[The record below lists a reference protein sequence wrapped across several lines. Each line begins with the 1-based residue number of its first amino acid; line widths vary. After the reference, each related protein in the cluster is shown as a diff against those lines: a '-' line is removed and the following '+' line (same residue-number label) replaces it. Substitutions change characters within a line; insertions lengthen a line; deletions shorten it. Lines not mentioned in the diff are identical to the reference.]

1 MKTRIT
7 TSALALLLL
16 GAMALSACGDTTG
29 TQTDGTDTQAATNPV
44 VTEEP
49 TEEDLR
55 KAIPDNLPETD
66 MGGYEFRV
74 WSRTRGDFVEDV
86 GFDTEETG
94 EVVDDAIYN
103 RNRTVEERFNVDLIQ
118 HLIPDDSGAS
128 AEIVKGISSGE
139 DTHDVALGQVITIPK
154 LGTEGYFLDWY
165 TDLPHVNLEAPWY
178 IGNAAEALSVAGHA
192 YAMIGEF
199 NLDVLRFTY
208 CMFFNKG
215 IAANYD
221 LENIYDVVSEGRWT
235 HDYLRKLSADIY
247 TDLNGDGQKSEDDL
261 LCISGDPYSAVVTYQ
276 YAYGNPT
283 YTLDKDGIP
292 QLTLD
297 TAKAHDIVDKLNDLY
312 WVTPGGYT
320 QGWGTGSTA
329 WWNGNL
335 LFYTGLFQS
344 ANGYRELEYD
354 FGIIP
359 YPKYDEAQSQ
369 YYTMSD
375 GAHGVMTV
383 PVTVQNV
390 EYCSI
395 VIEALNAETYKQVV
409 PAYYDVSL
417 KVKAARDDES
427 VKALDLLMESRVF
440 DFGYIYNTGSIAFT
454 IQDLVSKN
462 SNKSESMYASKMKAA
477 LKEYQTIV
485 DAYLAL
491 E

>member
-1 MKTRIT
+1 MKNRIT

-16 GAMALSACGDTTG
+16 GAMALSACGDTTSG
-29 TQTDGTDTQAATNPV
+29 TTDTGAANTDSV

-49 TEEDLR
+49 SEADLR
-55 KAIPDNLPETD
+55 KAIPDNLPEKD

-74 WSRTRGDFVEDV
+74 WTRTRGDFVEDV

-103 RNRTVEERFNVDLIQ
+103 RNRTVEERFNIDLIQ

-128 AEIVKGISSGE
+128 AEIVKGITSGE
-139 DTHDVALGQVITIPK
+139 DTHDVAMGQVTVIPK

-165 TDLPHVNLEAPWY
+165 TDLPYVNLKAPWY

-208 CMFFNKG
+208 CMFFNKE
-215 IAANYD
+215 IAANHD
-221 LENIYDVVSEGRWT
+221 LENLYDVVSEGRWT
-235 HDYLRKLSADIY
+235 HDYLRKLSAEIY

-297 TAKAHDIVDKLNDLY
+297 TAKAHDIVEKLNDLY

-335 LFYTGLFQS
+335 LFYTGLFSS

-359 YPKYDEAQSQ
+359 YPKYDEAQTQ

-383 PVTVQNV
+383 PITVQNT

-395 VIEALNAETYKQVV
+395 IIEALNAETYKQVI

-440 DFGYIYNTGSIAFT
+440 DFGYVYNTGAIAFT

-477 LKEYQTIV
+477 LKEYEKIV
-485 DAYLAL
+485 EAYLEL

>member
-16 GAMALSACGDTTG
+16 GAMALSACGDSTGTKTDGTG
-29 TQTDGTDTQAATNPV
+29 TQASTDPV

-49 TEEDLR
+49 TEADLR

-74 WSRTRGDFVEDV
+74 WSRTRSDFVEDV
-86 GFDTEETG
+86 GFDMEETG
-94 EVVDDAIYN
+94 EVVDDAIYA
-103 RNRTVEERFNVDLIQ
+103 RNRDVEERFNVDLVQ
-118 HLIPDDSGAS
+118 RLMPDDSGAS

-139 DTHDVALGQVITIPK
+139 DTHDVALGQVIAIPK

-165 TDLPHVNLEAPWY
+165 EDLPYVNLESPWY

-208 CMFFNKG
+208 CMYFNKG

-235 HDYLRKLSADIY
+235 HDYLRTLSTEIY

-261 LCISGDPYSAVVTYQ
+261 LCISGDPKSAVVTYQ
-276 YAYGNPT
+276 YAYNNPT

-297 TAKAHDIVDKLNDLY
+297 TAKANDIVNKLNDLY
-312 WVTPGGYT
+312 WVTQGGYT
-320 QGWGTGSTA
+320 QGWGTGGTA
-329 WWNGNL
+329 WANDRL

-344 ANGYRELEYD
+344 ANAYRDLEFD

-359 YPKYDEAQSQ
+359 YPKYDEAQEQ

-383 PVTVQNV
+383 PVTLQNT
-390 EYCSI
+390 EYASI
-395 VIEALNAETYKQVV
+395 IIEALNAETYKQVV

-440 DFGYIYNTGSIAFT
+440 DFGYIYNTGSICFT
-454 IQDLVSKN
+454 IQDLVSAN
-462 SNKSESMYASKMKAA
+462 SNKSESTYASKMKSA
-477 LKEYQTIV
+477 LKEYEKIV
-485 DAYLAL
+485 NAYLEL

>member
-16 GAMALSACGDTTG
+16 GAMALSACGDSAGTQTEGTG
-29 TQTDGTDTQAATNPV
+29 TQASTEPV

-49 TEEDLR
+49 TEADIR

-86 GFDTEETG
+86 GFDMEETG
-94 EVVDDAIYN
+94 EVVDDAIYA
-103 RNRTVEERFNVDLIQ
+103 RNRDVEERFNVDLIQ
-118 HLIPDDSGAS
+118 RLMPDDSGAS

-139 DTHDVALGQVITIPK
+139 DTHDVALGQVIAIPK

-165 TDLPHVNLEAPWY
+165 EDLPYVNLESPWY

-208 CMFFNKG
+208 CMYFNKG

-235 HDYLRKLSADIY
+235 HDYLRELSAQIY
-247 TDLNGDGQKSEDDL
+247 TDINGDGQKSEDDL

-276 YAYGNPT
+276 YAYNNPT

-297 TAKAHDIVDKLNDLY
+297 TSKANSIVEKLNDLY
-312 WVTPGGYT
+312 WVTQGGYT

-344 ANGYRELEYD
+344 ANGYRELEFD

-359 YPKYDEAQSQ
+359 YPKYDEAQEQ

-383 PVTVQNV
+383 PVTVLNP

-395 VIEALNAETYKQVV
+395 IIEALNAETYKQVV

-462 SNKSESMYASKMKAA
+462 SNNSESAYASKIKAA
-477 LKEYQTIV
+477 TKEYEKIV
-485 DAYLAL
+485 EAYLAL

>member
-1 MKTRIT
+1 MKSRIT

-16 GAMALSACGDTTG
+16 GAMALSACGDSTD
-29 TQTDGTDTQAATNPV
+29 TQTDGTGTQASTNPV

-74 WSRTRGDFVEDV
+74 WSCERSDYVRDV
-86 GFDTEETG
+86 GFDLEESG
-94 EVVDDAIYN
+94 EVVDDAIYS
-103 RNRTVEERFNVDLIQ
+103 RNRDVEERFNVDLIQ
-118 HLIPDDSGAS
+118 RVVPDDLGMTS
-128 AEIVKGISSGE
+128 EIVKSISSGE
-139 DTHDVALGQVITIPK
+139 DTHDVALGAVIVLPK
-154 LGTEGYFLDWY
+154 LGTEGYFLDWHE
-165 TDLPHVNLEAPWY
+165 DLPYVNLESPWY

-199 NLDVLRFTY
+199 DLDVLRFTY
-208 CMFFNKG
+208 CMYFNKE
-215 IAANYD
+215 IAENYD

-235 HDYLRKLSADIY
+235 HDYLRKLSSEIY
-247 TDLNGDGQKSEDDL
+247 TDLNGDGAKSEDDL

-276 YAYGNPT
+276 YAYNNPT

-297 TAKAHDIVDKLNDLY
+297 TAKANSIVEKLNDLY

-320 QGWGTGSTA
+320 QGWGTGGTA

-335 LFYTGLFQS
+335 LFFTGLFQS
-344 ANGYRELEYD
+344 ANAYRDLEFD

-375 GAHGVMTV
+375 GAHCVMTV
-383 PVTVQNV
+383 PITIQNP

-395 VIEALNAETYKQVV
+395 VIEALNAETYKQVI
-409 PAYYDVSL
+409 PAYYDISL

-462 SNKSESMYASKMKAA
+462 SNKSESTYASKMKAA
-477 LKEYQTIV
+477 LKEYEKIV
-485 DAYLAL
+485 EAYLAL

>member
-7 TSALALLLL
+7 TSALALLML
-16 GAMALSACGDTTG
+16 GAMALSACGDTTTAESVD
-29 TQTDGTDTQAATNPV
+29 TQTSTEAV

-49 TEEDLR
+49 DEADLR
-55 KAIPDNLPETD
+55 RAIPDNLPETD
-66 MGGYEFRV
+66 MGGYQFRV
-74 WSRTRGDFVEDV
+74 WSRTRSDFVEDV
-86 GFDTEETG
+86 GFDLEETG
-94 EVVDDAIYN
+94 EVVDDAIYS
-103 RNRTVEERFNVDLIQ
+103 RNRVVEERFNVELVQ
-118 HLIPDDSGAS
+118 RLMPDDSGAS

-139 DTHDVALGQVITIPK
+139 DTHDVALGQVIAIPK

-165 TDLPHVNLEAPWY
+165 TDLPYVNLESPWY

-208 CMFFNKG
+208 CMYFNKG

-235 HDYLRKLSADIY
+235 HEYLRTLSTQIY

-276 YAYGNPT
+276 YAYDNPT

-292 QLTLD
+292 QLTLN
-297 TAKAHDIVDKLNDLY
+297 TSKANDIVAKLNDLY
-312 WVTPGGYT
+312 WVTQGGYT
-320 QGWGTGSTA
+320 QGWGTGGTA
-329 WWNGNL
+329 WANGNL

-344 ANGYRELEYD
+344 ANVYRDLEFD

-383 PVTVQNV
+383 PVTLQNT
-390 EYCSI
+390 EYASI
-395 VIEALNAETYKQVV
+395 IIEALNAETYKQVI

-427 VKALDLLMESRVF
+427 VQALDLLMASRVF
-440 DFGYIYNTGSIAFT
+440 DFGYIYNTGSLTFA
-454 IQDLVSKN
+454 IQRLVSAN
-462 SNKSESMYASKMKAA
+462 SNNSESEYAKSMKTA
-477 LKEYQTIV
+477 LKEYQDIV
-485 DAYLAL
+485 DAYLEL

>member
-16 GAMALSACGDTTG
+16 GAMALSACGDSAG
-29 TQTDGTDTQAATNPV
+29 TQTEGEGTQAATTSV

-55 KAIPDNLPETD
+55 KAIPDNLPEKD

-74 WSRTRGDFVEDV
+74 WTRERSDFVEDV
-86 GFDTEETG
+86 GFDLEETG
-94 EVVDDAIYN
+94 EVVDDAIYA
-103 RNRTVEERFNVDLIQ
+103 RNRDVEERFNVDLVQ
-118 HLIPDDSGAS
+118 HIIADSNAS
-128 AEIVKGISSGE
+128 ADIVKGITSGE
-139 DTHDVALGQVITIPK
+139 DTHDVAMGQVTQIPK
-154 LGTEGYFLDWY
+154 LAPEGYFLDWY
-165 TDLPHVNLEAPWY
+165 TELPYVNLESPWY

-192 YAMIGEF
+192 YSMIGEF

-208 CMFFNKG
+208 CMYFNKG

-221 LENIYDVVSEGRWT
+221 LENLYDVVNEGRWT
-235 HDYLRKLSADIY
+235 HDYLRQLSTEIY
-247 TDLNGDGQKSEDDL
+247 TDLNGDGAKSEDDL
-261 LCISGDPYSAVVTYQ
+261 LCVSGDPYSAVVTYQ
-276 YAYGNPT
+276 YAYNNPT

-297 TAKAHDIVDKLNDLY
+297 TAKANDIVNKLNDLY
-312 WVTPGGYT
+312 WVTEGGYT
-320 QGWGTGSTA
+320 RKEWGTGRTA
-329 WWNGNL
+329 WSNGNL
-335 LFYTGLFQS
+335 LFYTGLFQN
-344 ANGYRELEYD
+344 ANAYRDLEFD

-383 PVTVQNV
+383 PVTLQNT
-390 EYCSI
+390 EYASI
-395 VIEALNAETYKQVV
+395 IIEALNAETYKQVV

-427 VKALDLLMESRVF
+427 VKALDLLMDSRVF
-440 DFGYIYNTGSIAFT
+440 DFGYVYNTGSICFT
-454 IQDLVSKN
+454 IQDLVSAN
-462 SNKSESMYASKMKAA
+462 SNKSESTYASKMKAA
-477 LKEYQTIV
+477 LKEYEKIV
-485 DAYLAL
+485 EAYLEL

>member
-16 GAMALSACGDTTG
+16 GAMALSACGDSTG
-29 TQTDGTDTQAATNPV
+29 SETKDTAAQSNTEAV

-49 TEEDLR
+49 TEADLR
-55 KAIPDNLPETD
+55 KAIPDNLPEKD

-74 WSRTRGDFVEDV
+74 WTRERGDFVEDV
-86 GFDTEETG
+86 GFDLEETG
-94 EVVDDAIYN
+94 EVVDDAIYS
-103 RNRTVEERFNVDLIQ
+103 RNRDVEERFNVDLVQVI
-118 HLIPDDSGAS
+118 ISDGTGTA
-128 AEIVKGISSGE
+128 AEIVKSISSGE
-139 DTHDVALGQVITIPK
+139 DTHDVAMGQVITIPK

-199 NLDVLRFTY
+199 DLDVLRFTY
-208 CMFFNKG
+208 CMYFNKG

-235 HDYLRKLSADIY
+235 HEYLRQLSTQVY

-276 YAYGNPT
+276 YAYNNPT

-297 TAKAHDIVDKLNDLY
+297 TAKANDIVNKLNDLY
-312 WVTPGGYT
+312 WVTEGGYT

-329 WWNGNL
+329 WVNGNL
-335 LFYTGLFQS
+335 LFYTGLFQN
-344 ANGYRELEYD
+344 ANAYREVEFD

-383 PVTVQNV
+383 PVTLQNT
-390 EYCSI
+390 EYASI
-395 VIEALNAETYKQVV
+395 IIEALNAETYKQVV

-427 VKALDLLMESRVF
+427 VKALDLLMDSRVF
-440 DFGYIYNTGSIAFT
+440 DFGYVYNTGSISFT

-462 SNKSESMYASKMKAA
+462 SNKSESTYASKMKTA
-477 LKEYQTIV
+477 LKEYQKIV
-485 DAYLAL
+485 DAYLEL